1 MVEKAMRLVKNTK
14 KTDKRMA
21 YIMRGSMSV
30 LTAVLIVLFFGIMSM
45 VSSIQGTARV
55 VNYAGLVRGC
65 TQRII
70 KLEDAGQPQDVL
82 IESVTSYIQG
92 LRYGS
97 EDLHLVRLDDR
108 AFQEKMEELDAYFQE
123 LKAEILLV
131 REKGYESTQI
141 IEKSEHFFGV
151 CDEATG
157 LAEAYSQRKASAL
170 STLEKI
176 VVADIIG
183 LVLLLAFELVKALR
197 YAAQNRILQSK
208 VYLDEA
214 TGLPNKNKCEE
225 VLEQPVPG
233 TDGPGLAVCS
243 FDLNNLRTINNN
255 CGHEKGDEY
264 ICAFAQ
270 LLRKVVPES
279 CFVGRNG
286 GDEFLAVLRG
296 MIGFLSGGGR
306 QLFRCGGADR
316 PGACHHGQLA
326 EPVEKAAAV
335 FSEGTS
341 VERCA
346 QAGHPV
352 CV

>member
-45 VSSIQGTARV
+45 VSKIQGTARV
-55 VNYAGLVRGC
+55 VNYAGLVR
-65 TQRII
+65 
-70 KLEDAGQPQDVL
+70 
-82 IESVTSYIQG
+82 
-92 LRYGS
+92 
-97 EDLHLVRLDDR
+97 
-108 AFQEKMEELDAYFQE
+108 
-123 LKAEILLV
+123 
-131 REKGYESTQI
+131 EKGYENTQI

-264 ICAFAQ
+264 IRAFAQ

-286 GDEFLAVLRG
+286 GEEFLAVLRG

-341 VERCA
+341 AERCA

>member
-70 KLEDAGQPQDVL
+70 KLEDAGQPQDGL

-97 EDLHLVRLDDR
+97 EDLNLVRLDDR

-131 REKGYESTQI
+131 REKGYENTQI

-197 YAAQNRILQSK
+197 YAAQNRIL
-208 VYLDEA
+208 
-214 TGLPNKNKCEE
+214 
-225 VLEQPVPG
+225 
-233 TDGPGLAVCS
+233 
-243 FDLNNLRTINNN
+243 
-255 CGHEKGDEY
+255 
-264 ICAFAQ
+264 
-270 LLRKVVPES
+270 
-279 CFVGRNG
+279 
-286 GDEFLAVLRG
+286 
-296 MIGFLSGGGR
+296 
-306 QLFRCGGADR
+306 
-316 PGACHHGQLA
+316 
-326 EPVEKAAAV
+326 
-335 FSEGTS
+335 
-341 VERCA
+341 
-346 QAGHPV
+346 
-352 CV
+352 